1 MLLDVLARQYRSHKL
16 AGSLAHFETENLC
29 RWVTTLR
36 ERLVDDTAWAK
47 CRDDVGKP
55 TRPAIGVAM
64 DPDGRRATIALA
76 WMEGSRVAIE
86 VVADV
91 HGDPI
96 DTAALGEQVKA
107 LAQKHVARVGYDAH
121 TDGQLAKYVRKG
133 HGENVTGQKAAGASA
148 EFARLVSASS
158 IAYQNADAVTDDLTW
173 TVRRVEGPD
182 GSFQAVHA
190 KDDRPITAS
199 LAAIRAV
206 WLASMPATAGRLVVR

>member
-1 MLLDVLARQYRSHKL
+1 
-16 AGSLAHFETENLC
+16 
-29 RWVTTLR
+29 
-36 ERLVDDTAWAK
+36 
-47 CRDDVGKP
+47 
-55 TRPAIGVAM
+55 M

-96 DTAALGEQVKA
+96 DTAALGEQVKS
-107 LAQKHVARVGYDAH
+107 LAQKHVAKVGYDAH
-121 TDGQLAKYVRKG
+121 TDGQLAKYVKKG

-148 EFARLVSASS
+148 EFARLVSAGS
-158 IAYQNADAVTDDLTW
+158 IAYTNADAVTDDLTW